1 MKSLTQIFDLTKEE
15 IQELVQQAFI
25 FKEKLAAGV
34 YKENALNGRSVAMIF
49 EKPSLRTKVAFEVA
63 TAQLGG
69 IPIFLS
75 SGQIFA
81 SGGNEQGRESIPDIA
96 RNLERFTDLILAR
109 VFQHETIE
117 ILAQS
122 ISKPVINALSDKHHP
137 TQALADLMAIMWH
150 KPEWQKCKVAFV
162 GDGNN
167 VATSLMQICVMLGM
181 NFSIASPTGYEI
193 PEDEKVKA
201 KVVASQTGS
210 TLQFL
215 RDPREA
221 LEQAD
226 VVYTDTFVSMGQEA
240 ETEKRLKDFTGY
252 QVTMQLLKTAKPDAI
267 FMHCL
272 PAHRGCEVTDEVMDC
287 PQSIIFDQAECR
299 LHIAK
304 SLLSY
309 FLTP

>member
-15 IQELVQQAFI
+15 IQQLIQQAFI
-25 FKEKLAAGV
+25 FKEKLAAGMHM
-34 YKENALNGRSVAMIF
+34 ENILNGRAVAMIF

-75 SGQIFA
+75 SDQIFA
-81 SGGNEQGRESIPDIA
+81 SGRESIPDIA
-96 RNLERFTDLILAR
+96 KNLERFTDLILAR

-137 TQALADLMAIMWH
+137 TQALADLMTIMWH
-150 KPEWQKCKVAFV
+150 KPQWQKCKVAFV

-167 VATSLMQICVMLGM
+167 VATSLMQICAMLGM
-181 NFSIASPTGYEI
+181 NFSIASPSGYEI
-193 PEDEKVKA
+193 PEDEKVRAKA
-201 KVVASQTGS
+201 VANQTGAAP
-210 TLQFL
+210 QFL
-215 RDPREA
+215 SEPSA
-221 LEQAD
+221 AVEQAD

-240 ETEKRLKDFTGY
+240 EMEKRLQDFSGY
-252 QVTMQLLKTAKPDAI
+252 QATMQLLKTAKPDAI

-272 PAHRGCEVTDEVMDC
+272 PAHRGQEVTNDVMDS
-287 PQSIIFDQAECR
+287 PQSVIFDQAECR

-304 SLLSY
+304 SLLYISSACAR
-309 FLTP
+309 TG